1 MAFAK
6 GARMNG
12 ATIAEGVNVTEFRT
26 ANLRGTGTSKVLGI
40 TTEDGTQIDA
50 DYVVLCG
57 GQWSRQ
63 MAKTAKIN
71 VPLHSCEHFYGRL

>member
-26 ANLRGTGTSKVLGI
+26 ANLRGTGTSKVLGV

-50 DYVVLCG
+50 RYLGNGSRFANHKCG
-57 GQWSRQ
+57 GSNAELR
-63 MAKTAKIN
+63 
-71 VPLHSCEHFYGRL
+71 R